1 MTPTFAEWLGDW
13 EPHRHEPAEPEAPDD
28 PFTVALR
35 DEPPDYEP
43 EDDD

>member
-13 EPHRHEPAEPEAPDD
+13 EPHRHEPAEPLEPDGPPEEDD
-28 PFTVALR
+28 PA
-35 DEPPDYEP
+35 DWDP